1 MSLLPHLTE
10 NDRPVTV
17 RTVTGQDIL
26 PLLPD
31 LARLRIGVF
40 REWPYIYDGDVAHE
54 ETYLQTYVK
63 AEGAAV
69 VIAEAGQKIVGAATC
84 LPMLAATPNI
94 RQPFIAHGW
103 DVSKVFYFGE
113 SVLLKAYRG
122 RGIGVKFFAAREAQ
136 AASFETTAFC
146 AVVRPA
152 THPLRDPDYTP
163 LDSFWTHRGYTKRP
177 ELACRMTW
185 RDRGAAEDTEK
196 TLVFWTR
203 SLTR

>member
-1 MSLLPHLTE
+1 MSLLPHPTD
-10 NDRPVTV
+10 NDLKVTV

-40 REWPYIYDGDVAHE
+40 REWPYIYDGDIAHE
-54 ETYLQTYVK
+54 EEYLQTYVK

-69 VIAEAGQKIVGAATC
+69 IVAEEDGKVVGVSTG
-84 LPMLAATPNI
+84 LPMSATTANI
-94 RQPFIAHGW
+94 QQPFIANGW
-103 DVSKVFYFGE
+103 DISKIFYFGE

-122 RGIGVKFFAAREAQ
+122 RGIGVKFFAAREAH
-136 AASFETTAFC
+136 AASFETTTFC
-146 AVVRPA
+146 GVDRPK

-163 LDSFWTHRGYTKRP
+163 LDGFWTHRGYTKRP
-177 ELACRMTW
+177 ELACRMSW
-185 RDRGAAEDTEK
+185 RDVGAAEDTEK

>member
-1 MSLLPHLTE
+1 
-10 NDRPVTV
+10 VTV

-31 LARLRIGVF
+31 LARLRITVF
-40 REWPYIYDGDVAHE
+40 HEWPYIYEGEVAYE
-54 ETYLQTYVK
+54 EAYLQTYVK
-63 AEGAAV
+63 AEGAAIIV
-69 VIAEAGQKIVGAATC
+69 AEAAQSIIGVATC
-84 LPMLAATPNI
+84 LPMLATTPNI
-94 RQPFIAHGW
+94 QQPFSTRGW
-103 DVSKVFYFGE
+103 DLSKLFYFGE

-136 AASFETTAFC
+136 AAGFETTTFC
-146 AVVRPA
+146 AVERPA

-163 LDSFWTHRGYTKRP
+163 LDRFWMHRGYTRRP

-185 RDRGAAEDTEK
+185 RDRDAAEDTGK
-196 TLVFWTR
+196 TLVFWTK

>member
-1 MSLLPHLTE
+1 LPHPIE
-10 NDRPVTV
+10 NDPPVTV

-31 LARLRIGVF
+31 LARLRITVF
-40 REWPYIYDGDVAHE
+40 REWPYIYDGSVAYE
-54 ETYLQTYVK
+54 EAYLQTYVK
-63 AEGAAV
+63 AEGAA
-69 VIAEAGQKIVGAATC
+69 IILAEAAQKIVGAATC
-84 LPMLAATPNI
+84 LPILATTPNI
-94 RQPFIAHGW
+94 QKPFSTQGW
-103 DVSKVFYFGE
+103 DLSKLFYFGE

-136 AASFETTAFC
+136 AADFETTTFC
-146 AVVRPA
+146 AVERPA
-152 THPLRDPDYTP
+152 AHPLRDPDYTP
-163 LDSFWTHRGYTKRP
+163 LDGFWTHRGYTKRP

-185 RDRGAAEDTEK
+185 RDRDSAEDTEK